1 MADLTS
7 LAIPCARERSYLYP
21 PKEDAMEIESK
32 LESIYQIE
40 LLMKSYCLFFD
51 TKKPAA
57 LSDLFTENAR
67 IDYGPEVPPVV
78 GKVKLAEMISVGA
91 RDRFEATNHQIS
103 NEIVRF
109 ESEDVAHGRS
119 HLYAWHK
126 YYGSDIIGHLWG
138 GYRYK
143 FLRTNQGWLIDE
155 LQLFATGMENFH
167 RDTMHDFR
175 TILD

>member
-1 MADLTS
+1 MS
-7 LAIPCARERSYLYP
+7 LAIPCARELSYLYP
-21 PKEDAMEIESK
+21 PKEDAMDIESK
-32 LESIYQIE
+32 LESTYQIE

-78 GKVKLAEMISVGA
+78 GKAKLAEMISVGA
-91 RDRFEATNHQIS
+91 RDRFEATNHQIC

-109 ESEDVAHGRS
+109 ESEDVAHGTS

-126 YYGSDIIGHLWG
+126 YYGSDLIGHLWG

-143 FLRTNQGWLIDE
+143 FLRSESGWLIDE